1 MYAEP
6 TPPLHRE
13 TRGEE
18 TATPWRYRA
27 FGVHLASAFP
37 LPGMHPVPE
46 WREPSARIRL
56 GTRSEADR
64 HWPGAQPG
72 AGWQTV
78 FSDGCDYRGELATNG
93 ALRLSYGERAVFYV
107 SPDGRTVLCAPEN
120 VEDLAWQR
128 VLLDSVLTTL
138 SVLAGLEPLHS
149 SAVEGTGG
157 VVAFLTESGGGKSSL
172 AAELVR
178 RERIFFSDD
187 ILPLEMIAGQ
197 VHAHPG
203 PPVMNFPLEPK
214 RFPPTEIGSPLAT
227 FGEEAWIAV
236 HHAARR
242 ERPLS
247 AVCLLDRRPGQT
259 LSLDRLAATP
269 LHLLP
274 YLVARRV
281 PKEWLA
287 RRFELLSDLTASV
300 PVYRLS
306 ADTSAEPARLADLV
320 QDRLFEAG
328 LG

>member
-1 MYAEP
+1 MYAKP

-13 TRGEE
+13 IHGREAS
-18 TATPWRYRA
+18 TAWRYRA

-37 LPGMHPVPE
+37 LPGMHPAPD
-46 WREPSARIRL
+46 WTEPSASIRL
-56 GTRSEADR
+56 GSRSEVDEL
-64 HWPGAQPG
+64 WPGAEPG
-72 AGWQTV
+72 AGWRTV

-93 ALRLSYGERAVFYV
+93 TLRLSYGERAVFLV

-138 SVLAGLEPLHS
+138 AVLAGLEPLHAS
-149 SAVEGTGG
+149 GVEGTGG
-157 VVAFLTESGGGKSSL
+157 VVAFLTDSGGGKSSL

-178 RERIFFSDD
+178 REKLFFCDD
-187 ILPLEMIAGQ
+187 ILPLEMIGGQ
-197 VHAHPG
+197 VHGHPG

-214 RFPPTEIGSPLAT
+214 RFPPAEIGSPLAT

-247 AVCLLDRRPGQT
+247 AVCLLDRRTGQT
-259 LSLDRLAATP
+259 LGLDRLAPTP

-287 RRFELLSDLTASV
+287 RRFELLSELTASV

-306 ADTSAEPARLADLV
+306 ADISAEPARLADLV